1 MRADSLEDG
10 PSHDGTMS
18 TNSGHTMREDTACN
32 DMKESPLGS
41 RGSTSALGR
50 LQTELTRVSRVNAMA
65 VLSSALVHDLNQPM
79 TAAIN
84 YVQAAQMMLKPL
96 GENAPEDVRSFLG
109 KAVEQ
114 LDRVSDLVKGLGGIA
129 GPEPGRS
136 SPEDV
141 EEIVKTAVSLARAST
156 EEPQRG
162 ITLELHRTPP
172 AIRIDR
178 PQLIYVLFNLVQNAL
193 EATAGLRGGHVMVVT
208 KMPDADH
215 LEIIVTDNG
224 PGLPPDMRENPF
236 KPCATSKKAGLGLGL
251 ATCHRAI
258 IAMGG
263 QITLDRLHH
272 RGTAFHI
279 SLPLTDR
286 GPLDHA

>member
-1 MRADSLEDG
+1 
-10 PSHDGTMS
+10 
-18 TNSGHTMREDTACN
+18 MREDTVCE
-32 DMKESPLGS
+32 DMKESEFGS
-41 RGSTSALGR
+41 RSSTLALGR

-114 LDRVSDLVKGLGGIA
+114 LERVSDLLKGLDGVA
-129 GPEPGRS
+129 GPEPHGPT
-136 SPEDV
+136 PENV
-141 EEIVKTAVSLARAST
+141 EEIVATAVSLARAST
-156 EEPQRG
+156 EDPRREV
-162 ITLELHRTPP
+162 TLELQVTPP
-172 AIRIDR
+172 AIPLDR
-178 PQLIYVLFNLVQNAL
+178 SQLIYVLFNLVQNAL
-193 EATAGLRGGHVMVVT
+193 EATAGLRGGHVMVIT
-208 KMPDADH
+208 RMPDEDH
-215 LEIIVTDNG
+215 LEVIVTDNG
-224 PGLPPDMRENPF
+224 PGLPPDLRDNPF
-236 KPCATSKKAGLGLGL
+236 KPYATSKKAGLGLGL
-251 ATCHRAI
+251 ATSYRAI

-263 QITLDRLHH
+263 QLTLDRLHH

-286 GPLDHA
+286 GRLDHA